1 MVNLMLTGT
10 QRVGQAVCFCCLR
23 RKWQNNCKVEQ
34 SASA

>member
-1 MVNLMLTGT
+1 
-10 QRVGQAVCFCCLR
+10 VGQAVCFCCLR